1 MNLFGRA
8 IRSCFRKPVKS
19 LLLLL
24 AVCMISLLFLS
35 GMASRSA
42 NIAVKDSTR
51 QAIGAGFLLEY
62 NPENRSQR
70 VDEACQKISELYPDG
85 QGSYDGVHL
94 EKMTVMGS
102 ESWMV
107 TTDNSFESLKSDDI
121 EKIAAVEGIADYNIT
136 TVPTAVKQANFERI
150 EDTDADQ
157 TNDFQGVALIGNR
170 DMSMDA
176 NVLSGNVAILEGR
189 MTTKDDTNVCVIS
202 EELAEKNQLKVGGHL
217 QFHSVKAEE
226 PVQEA
231 AIVGIYQVKERME
244 PYMSGD
250 TYRSENVIFTD
261 LHFPEK
267 VEQDDPLYEKAYF
280 KAANVDD
287 YDAVKEAIKKTDI
300 HWQWYDLID
309 NNGNLEAAIVGIYQ
323 VKERMEPY
331 MSGDTYRSE
340 NVIFTD
346 LHFPEKVEQDDP
358 LYEKAYFKAANV
370 DDYDAVKEAI
380 KKTDIHWQWYDLID
394 NNGNL
399 DTMASNF
406 NDLEKISNT
415 LLLAV
420 AGAGFIILFLIFV
433 FWIKNRTNEIG
444 ILLSIGIAKGKIL
457 LQILTEAVLIGVL
470 ALALSFLI
478 APAVSGAAADYLAG
492 QQAEQAELQ
501 DDMDA
506 GKAAT
511 DYQAPELTVTDV
523 KTEITSY
530 MLLVDSLS
538 VGVLIVLSACAA
550 SVLIFR
556 KNPKDIL
563 SEMS

>member
-1 MNLFGRA
+1 MNLFQRA

-24 AVCMISLLFLS
+24 VVCIISLLFLS

-42 NIAVKDSTR
+42 NIATRDSTR

-85 QGSYDGVHL
+85 QGSYEGVHL
-94 EKMTVMGS
+94 QKLTVMGS
-102 ESWMV
+102 ESWMI
-107 TTDNSFESLKSDDI
+107 TTDNSFESLKLDDVQ
-121 EKIAAVEGIADYNIT
+121 KIGAVEGIADYNIT

-150 EDTDADQ
+150 EDADVDQ

-176 NVLSGNVAILEGR
+176 NVLSGNVTIIEGR

-202 EELAEKNQLKVGGHL
+202 EELAEKNQLKVGDHL
-217 QFHSVKAEE
+217 QFHWVKAEE

-231 AIVGIYQVKERME
+231 TIAGIYQVKERME

-267 VEQDDPLYEKAYF
+267 VEQDAPLYEKAYF
-280 KAANVDD
+280 KVANVDD
-287 YDAVKEAIKKTDI
+287 YDAVKDAIKKTDI
-300 HWQWYDLID
+300 NW
-309 NNGNLEAAIVGIYQ
+309 
-323 VKERMEPY
+323 K
-331 MSGDTYRSE
+331 
-340 NVIFTD
+340 
-346 LHFPEKVEQDDP
+346 
-358 LYEKAYFKAANV
+358 
-370 DDYDAVKEAI
+370 
-380 KKTDIHWQWYDLID
+380 WYDLID

-399 DTMASNF
+399 DTMATNF

-420 AGAGFIILFLIFV
+420 TGASFVIMFLIFI

-444 ILLSIGIAKGKIL
+444 ILLSIGIAKGRIL
-457 LQILTEAVLIGVL
+457 LQILTEAVLIGAF

-478 APAVSGAAADYLAG
+478 APAVSNAAADYLVG
-492 QQAEQAELQ
+492 QQEQQAELQ
-501 DDMDA
+501 DDMDS
-506 GKAAT
+506 GKVAS

-523 KTEITSY
+523 KTEITLT
-530 MLLVDSLS
+530 MLLADSLS
-538 VGVLIVLSACAA
+538 VCVLIVLSTCAA
-550 SVLIFR
+550 SILIFR
-556 KNPKDIL
+556 RNPKDIL

>member
-1 MNLFGRA
+1 MNLFQRA
-8 IRSCFRKPVKS
+8 IRSSFRKPVKS

-24 AVCMISLLFLS
+24 VVCIISLLFLS

-42 NIAVKDSTR
+42 NIATKDSTR

-62 NPENRSQR
+62 NPESRSQR
-70 VDEACQKISELYPDG
+70 LEEASQKILERNPDG
-85 QGSYDGVHL
+85 QGSYGGVHL
-94 EKMTVMGS
+94 KNVTAMGS
-102 ESWMV
+102 ENLMV
-107 TTDNSFESLKSDDI
+107 TTDHSFESLKADDI

-150 EDTDADQ
+150 EDADADQ

-176 NVLSGNVAILEGR
+176 NVLSGNVTILEGR

-202 EELAEKNQLKVGGHL
+202 EELAEKNQLKVGDHL

-231 AIVGIYQVKERME
+231 TIVGIYQVKESIK

-250 TYRSENVIFTD
+250 TFRSENIIFTD

-280 KAANVDD
+280 KVADVDD
-287 YDAVKEAIKKTDI
+287 YEAVKEAIKKTDI
-300 HWQWYDLID
+300 DW
-309 NNGNLEAAIVGIYQ
+309 
-323 VKERMEPY
+323 R
-331 MSGDTYRSE
+331 R
-340 NVIFTD
+340 
-346 LHFPEKVEQDDP
+346 
-358 LYEKAYFKAANV
+358 
-370 DDYDAVKEAI
+370 
-380 KKTDIHWQWYDLID
+380 YDLID

-415 LLLAV
+415 LLIVVTA
-420 AGAGFIILFLIFV
+420 ASFAILFLIFI
-433 FWIKNRTNEIG
+433 FWIRSRTNEIG
-444 ILLSIGIAKGKIL
+444 ILMSLGIAKGKIL
-457 LQILTEAVLIGVL
+457 LQILSEAFLIGIAAV
-470 ALALSFLI
+470 ALSFLF
-478 APAVSGAAADYLAG
+478 APAVSNAAADYLAG
-492 QQAEQAELQ
+492 QQEQQAELQ
-501 DDMDA
+501 KEMDA
-506 GKAAT
+506 GKVAT
-511 DYQAPELTVTDV
+511 DYQAPELTVTNV
-523 KTEITSY
+523 ETKITSF
-530 MLLVDSLS
+530 MLVADIA
-538 VGVLIVLSACAA
+538 GVSALIIVSTCAA
-550 SVLIFR
+550 GILIFR

>member
-24 AVCMISLLFLS
+24 VVCIISLLFLS

-42 NIAVKDSTR
+42 NIATKDSTR

-62 NPENRSQR
+62 NPANRSQR

-94 EKMTVMGS
+94 EKITVMGS

-121 EKIAAVEGIADYNIT
+121 EKIAALEGIADYNIT

-150 EDTDADQ
+150 EDADADQ

-176 NVLSGNVAILEGR
+176 NVLSGNVTILEGR
-189 MTTKDDTNVCVIS
+189 MTIKDDTNACVIS
-202 EELAEKNQLKVGGHL
+202 EELAEKNQLKVGDQL

-231 AIVGIYQVKERME
+231 TIVGIYQVKEQME

-280 KAANVDD
+280 KVANVDD
-287 YDAVKEAIKKTDI
+287 YDDVKEAIKKTDI
-300 HWQWYDLID
+300 
-309 NNGNLEAAIVGIYQ
+309 N
-323 VKERMEPY
+323 
-331 MSGDTYRSE
+331 
-340 NVIFTD
+340 
-346 LHFPEKVEQDDP
+346 
-358 LYEKAYFKAANV
+358 
-370 DDYDAVKEAI
+370 
-380 KKTDIHWQWYDLID
+380 WQWYDLID

-415 LLLAV
+415 LLLV
-420 AGAGFIILFLIFV
+420 VTGASFVILFLIFI
-433 FWIKNRTNEIG
+433 FWIRNRTNEIG
-444 ILLSIGIAKGKIL
+444 ILLSIGIAKGKIF

-478 APAVSGAAADYLAG
+478 APAVSNAAADYLVG
-492 QQAEQAELQ
+492 QQAQQAELQ
-501 DDMDA
+501 DEMDT
-506 GKAAT
+506 GKVAT

-523 KTEITSY
+523 ETEITST
-530 MLLVDSLS
+530 MLLADSLS
-538 VGVLIVLSACAA
+538 VGVLIILSTGAA

>member
-1 MNLFGRA
+1 MNLFQRA

-24 AVCMISLLFLS
+24 VVCMISLLFLS

-42 NIAVKDSTR
+42 NIVAKDSTR

-62 NPENRSQR
+62 NPESRSR
-70 VDEACQKISELYPDG
+70 RLEEASQKILERNPDG
-85 QGSYDGVHL
+85 QGSYGGVHL
-94 EKMTVMGS
+94 KNVTVMGS
-102 ESWMV
+102 ENLMI
-107 TTDNSFESLKSDDI
+107 TTDHSFESLKSDDI

-136 TVPTAVKQANFERI
+136 TVPTAVKQANFERV
-150 EDTDADQ
+150 EDADADQ

-170 DMSMDA
+170 EMSMDA
-176 NVLSGNVAILEGR
+176 NVLSGNVTILEGR

-202 EELAEKNQLKVGGHL
+202 RELAEKNQLEVGDQL

-231 AIVGIYQVKERME
+231 TIVGIYQVRERME

-280 KAANVDD
+280 KVANVDD
-287 YDAVKEAIKKTDI
+287 YDTVKEAIRKTDI
-300 HWQWYDLID
+300 
-309 NNGNLEAAIVGIYQ
+309 N
-323 VKERMEPY
+323 
-331 MSGDTYRSE
+331 
-340 NVIFTD
+340 
-346 LHFPEKVEQDDP
+346 
-358 LYEKAYFKAANV
+358 
-370 DDYDAVKEAI
+370 
-380 KKTDIHWQWYDLID
+380 WQWYDLID

-415 LLLAV
+415 LLLV
-420 AGAGFIILFLIFV
+420 VGGAGFVILFLIFI

-444 ILLSIGIAKGKIL
+444 ILLSIGIAKGKIF
-457 LQILTEAVLIGVL
+457 LQILTEAALAGIF

-478 APAVSGAAADYLAG
+478 APAVSHAAADALAG
-492 QQAEQAELQ
+492 QQVQQAELQ
-501 DDMDA
+501 EEMDA
-506 GKAAT
+506 GKVAT
-511 DYQAPELTVTDV
+511 DYQAPELTITNVE
-523 KTEITSY
+523 TEITSA
-530 MLLVDSLS
+530 MLLADGLS
-538 VGVLIVLSACAA
+538 VGTLIVLSTCAA

>member
-24 AVCMISLLFLS
+24 VVCIISLLFLS

-42 NIAVKDSTR
+42 NIATKDSTR

-62 NPENRSQR
+62 NPANRSQR

-176 NVLSGNVAILEGR
+176 NVLSGNVTILEGR
-189 MTTKDDTNVCVIS
+189 MTTKDDTNACVM
-202 EELAEKNQLKVGGHL
+202 AEKNQLKVGDQL

-231 AIVGIYQVKERME
+231 TIVGIYQVKERME

-267 VEQDDPLYEKAYF
+267 VEQDDPLYETAYF
-280 KAANVDD
+280 KVANVDD
-287 YDAVKEAIKKTDI
+287 YDDVKEAIKKTDI
-300 HWQWYDLID
+300 
-309 NNGNLEAAIVGIYQ
+309 N
-323 VKERMEPY
+323 
-331 MSGDTYRSE
+331 
-340 NVIFTD
+340 
-346 LHFPEKVEQDDP
+346 
-358 LYEKAYFKAANV
+358 
-370 DDYDAVKEAI
+370 
-380 KKTDIHWQWYDLID
+380 WQWYDLID

-415 LLLAV
+415 LLLV
-420 AGAGFIILFLIFV
+420 VTGASFVILFLIFI

-478 APAVSGAAADYLAG
+478 APAVSNAAADYLVG

-501 DDMDA
+501 DEMDA
-506 GKAAT
+506 GKVAT
-511 DYQAPELTVTDV
+511 DYQAPELTVTNV
-523 KTEITSY
+523 ETEITSY

-538 VGVLIVLSACAA
+538 VGVLIVLSTCAA

>member
-1 MNLFGRA
+1 MKN
-8 IRSCFRKPVKS
+8 V
-19 LLLLL
+19 
-24 AVCMISLLFLS
+24 
-35 GMASRSA
+35 
-42 NIAVKDSTR
+42 
-51 QAIGAGFLLEY
+51 
-62 NPENRSQR
+62 
-70 VDEACQKISELYPDG
+70 
-85 QGSYDGVHL
+85 
-94 EKMTVMGS
+94 TVMGS
-102 ESWMV
+102 ENLMI
-107 TTDNSFESLKSDDI
+107 TTDHSFESLKADDI

-150 EDTDADQ
+150 EDADADQ

-176 NVLSGNVAILEGR
+176 NVLSGNVTILEGR

-202 EELAEKNQLKVGGHL
+202 EELAEKNQLKVGDHL

-231 AIVGIYQVKERME
+231 TIVGIYQVKEQMK

-280 KAANVDD
+280 KVANVDD

-300 HWQWYDLID
+300 
-309 NNGNLEAAIVGIYQ
+309 N
-323 VKERMEPY
+323 
-331 MSGDTYRSE
+331 
-340 NVIFTD
+340 
-346 LHFPEKVEQDDP
+346 
-358 LYEKAYFKAANV
+358 
-370 DDYDAVKEAI
+370 
-380 KKTDIHWQWYDLID
+380 WQWYDLID

-415 LLLAV
+415 LLLV
-420 AGAGFIILFLIFV
+420 VTGASFVILFLIFI
-433 FWIKNRTNEIG
+433 FWIRNRTNEIG
-444 ILLSIGIAKGKIL
+444 ILLSIGIAKGKIF

-478 APAVSGAAADYLAG
+478 APAVSNAAADYLVG
-492 QQAEQAELQ
+492 QQAQQAELQ
-501 DDMDA
+501 DEMDT
-506 GKAAT
+506 GKVAT

-523 KTEITSY
+523 ETEITST
-530 MLLVDSLS
+530 MLLADSLS
-538 VGVLIVLSACAA
+538 VGVLIILSTGAA

>member
-1 MNLFGRA
+1 MNLFQRA

-24 AVCMISLLFLS
+24 VVCMISLLFLS

-42 NIAVKDSTR
+42 NIVAKDSTR

-62 NPENRSQR
+62 NPESRSR
-70 VDEACQKISELYPDG
+70 RLEEASQKILERNPDG
-85 QGSYDGVHL
+85 QGSYGRVHL
-94 EKMTVMGS
+94 KNVTVMGS
-102 ESWMV
+102 ENLMI
-107 TTDNSFESLKSDDI
+107 TTDHSFESLKSDDI

-136 TVPTAVKQANFERI
+136 TVPTAVKQANFERV
-150 EDTDADQ
+150 EDADADQ

-170 DMSMDA
+170 EMSMDA
-176 NVLSGNVAILEGR
+176 NVLSGNVTILEGR

-202 EELAEKNQLKVGGHL
+202 RELAEKNQLEVGDQL

-231 AIVGIYQVKERME
+231 TIVGIYQVRERME

-280 KAANVDD
+280 KVANVDD
-287 YDAVKEAIKKTDI
+287 YDTVKEAIRKTDI
-300 HWQWYDLID
+300 
-309 NNGNLEAAIVGIYQ
+309 N
-323 VKERMEPY
+323 
-331 MSGDTYRSE
+331 
-340 NVIFTD
+340 
-346 LHFPEKVEQDDP
+346 
-358 LYEKAYFKAANV
+358 
-370 DDYDAVKEAI
+370 
-380 KKTDIHWQWYDLID
+380 WQWYDLID

-415 LLLAV
+415 LLLV
-420 AGAGFIILFLIFV
+420 VGGAGFVILFLIFI

-444 ILLSIGIAKGKIL
+444 ILLSIGIAKGKIF
-457 LQILTEAVLIGVL
+457 LQILTEAALAGIF

-478 APAVSGAAADYLAG
+478 APAVSHAAADALAG
-492 QQAEQAELQ
+492 QQAGQAELQ
-501 DDMDA
+501 EEMDA
-506 GKAAT
+506 GKVAT
-511 DYQAPELTVTDV
+511 DYQAPELTITNVE
-523 KTEITSY
+523 TEITSA
-530 MLLVDSLS
+530 MLLADGLS
-538 VGVLIVLSACAA
+538 VGTLIVLSTCAA